1 MRKGFTLIELL
12 VVIAILGV
20 LVSVVAVSLGGKSGI
35 AKRNLSVVAVERL
48 KGEVGLFKV
57 ATNRYPEDLEELV
70 RRGQVEALPRDGWD
84 RAFIYRRPGER
95 GAPFD
100 IVSYGADGAPGGT
113 GADED
118 VWSHP
123 PCPPK

>member
-1 MRKGFTLIELL
+1 MKNGFTLIELL
-12 VVIAILGV
+12 VVIVILGI
-20 LVSVVAVSLGGKSGI
+20 LVTVVAVSLGGKSDI
-35 AKRNLSVVAVERL
+35 AKRNLTVVAVQRL
-48 KGEVGLFKV
+48 KSEVGFFKV

-70 RRGQVEALPRDGWD
+70 RRGQMEEVPRDGWD

-100 IVSYGADGAPGGT
+100 IVSYGADGAPGGS

-123 PCPPK
+123 AR